1 MATADCGDILFSR
14 LYIGQL
20 IGKVVKIDGVVQKF
34 MNSQTISEAERKS
47 LHDKKTADQKLRHLL
62 TIVTDHCNRDD
73 LQAFK
78 TFIDILGDTR
88 NVDIAQQLSL
98 IYKERVNHAKTLS
111 RLSKEKS
118 LAEDLENE
126 ISPLQRILEEKD
138 RHIESLRCENKQ
150 TVDHYCKV
158 VDDQEKACR
167 EEKLS
172 LENQI
177 KEQNENLLFF

>member
-1 MATADCGDILFSR
+1 MRYAHNRKIGKSYYSKVFGRQKTKCNKIFLFYNLPLNNVHILLERDCGDILFSR

-62 TIVTDHCNRDD
+62 TIVTDHCNKDD
-73 LQAFK
+73 LEAFK

-98 IYKERVNHAKTLS
+98 IYKERVRSSHLIYKFRVRRT
-111 RLSKEKS
+111 
-118 LAEDLENE
+118 DL
-126 ISPLQRILEEKD
+126 IYIYLYS
-138 RHIESLRCENKQ
+138 HNKI
-150 TVDHYCKV
+150 TWKRYKY
-158 VDDQEKACR
+158 K
-167 EEKLS
+167 K
-172 LENQI
+172 
-177 KEQNENLLFF
+177 